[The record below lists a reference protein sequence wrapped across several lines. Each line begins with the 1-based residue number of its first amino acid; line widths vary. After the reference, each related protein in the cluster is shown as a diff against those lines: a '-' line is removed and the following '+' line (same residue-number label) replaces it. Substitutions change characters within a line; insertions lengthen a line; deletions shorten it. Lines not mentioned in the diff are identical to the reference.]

1 MFGSLFNRGW
11 SDAYEEFKI
20 DSETGDDIV
29 IDILSSSSGK
39 SGGEKESFA
48 GIIVAASLAYVLT
61 PTGGDK
67 PIYSTVFLDE
77 AFSNTQESVSR
88 RVLKV
93 FKELNIHI
101 NLITPYKNLNLA
113 REAANSLII
122 CERNINDHESRLTE
136 VTWQDYD
143 KQKAQQQTSHLNE
156 QLAEMNIQ
164 ITHVET

>member
-1 MFGSLFNRGW
+1 MQLGRLLRTAFLADYFVK
-11 SDAYEEFKI
+11 DAFRNE
-20 DSETGDDIV
+20 
-29 IDILSSSSGK
+29 L
-39 SGGEKESFA
+39 
-48 GIIVAASLAYVLT
+48 
-61 PTGGDK
+61 
-67 PIYSTVFLDE
+67 
-77 AFSNTQESVSR
+77 R

>member
-1 MFGSLFNRGW
+1 M
-11 SDAYEEFKI
+11 ATYH
-20 DSETGDDIV
+20 
-29 IDILSSSSGK
+29 
-39 SGGEKESFA
+39 
-48 GIIVAASLAYVLT
+48 
-61 PTGGDK
+61 
-67 PIYSTVFLDE
+67 STVFLDE
-77 AFSNTQESVSR
+77 AFSNTHESVSR

-93 FKELNIHI
+93 FKEINIHI